1 MAQENTK
8 AEGAFE
14 RSLAFLGA
22 SLFLFLIALEPL
34 APSGTN
40 LGIYAA
46 KHGVIFLLNVSLYA
60 TALRLAW
67 RLVGGKAIFRSFFVT
82 YAYFFSVVS
91 VALGFFVLLSVGA
104 FKSLEPN
111 LYAQCIPTI
120 DRRCID
126 LFAESFSNSLALKIS
141 VSIFGVGFAILS
153 LWSFIAWG
161 AYRELNAL
169 SKWRSFL
176 ALLIMGVLV
185 WPIVLIVL
193 FISEAIIGQDIFVVD

>member
-8 AEGAFE
+8 AEEAFE
-14 RSLAFLGA
+14 RSLAFLGGL
-22 SLFLFLIALEPL
+22 LFLYLVALEPF

-40 LGIYAA
+40 LGMYAA
-46 KHGVIFLLNVSLYA
+46 KNGVIFLLTVSLYA

-67 RLVGGKAIFRSFFVT
+67 HLVGGKATVRSFFVT

-91 VALGFFVLLSVGA
+91 VALGFFILLSVGV
-104 FKSLEPN
+104 FKSLEPT
-111 LYAQCIPTI
+111 LYAQCMPTI
-120 DRRCID
+120 DRSCID
-126 LFAESFSNSLALKIS
+126 LFAESFPNSLALKVS

-153 LWSFIAWG
+153 LWSFVAWG

-176 ALLIMGVLV
+176 ALLITGVLA
-185 WPIVLIVL
+185 WPIVLIVS
-193 FISEAIIGQDIFVVD
+193 FIGQAIIG